1 MGVVRAIRDQLR
13 RWRYGAT
20 PRYRIADLP
29 DNTFGQISGVVEAP
43 TGELLTAPLSSRP
56 CVFYSIIVD
65 VYFAYDSRDVLEE
78 HVGTPFILRDGAQR
92 AVIDPIHAKVALRY
106 DHTTESRGVADAH
119 PHHRALLE
127 RHGIDPRRWGPSTL
141 RYSEAVLQL
150 GQHITVIGSG
160 LQEIDPLAA
169 EARIYRE
176 RGPTR
181 LRMVGSAS
189 APLLISDRRR

>member
-20 PRYRIADLP
+20 PRYSVADLP
-29 DNTFGQISGVVEAP
+29 DNTFGQVTGIVEGASGA
-43 TGELLTAPLSSRP
+43 LLTAPLSSRP

-65 VYFAYDSRDVLEE
+65 VYFSYESRDVLEE
-78 HVGTPFILRDGAQR
+78 HVGTPFVLRDGPHR
-92 AVIDPIHAKVALRY
+92 AVIDPVHAKVALRY

-141 RYSEAVLQL
+141 RYSEAILQV
-150 GQHITVIGSG
+150 GQHVSVIGSG
-160 LQEIDPLAA
+160 LHESDPRAG
-169 EARIYRE
+169 EARIYRD

-181 LRMVGSAS
+181 LRMVGSPS